1 MPKRTTLISWIGD
14 LDFRRAT
21 DPASPD
27 ESPLL
32 NAIDWL
38 HDRGPIDRVLLLH
51 EGHKRPRTEP
61 SITWTIDSVQSMV
74 TNALDGDVPVEEM
87 KCDLAEAK
95 TSYEHMIDLVKPIVS
110 NALDQGGDVFFNG
123 SSGRPIKHGAFM
135 LLTATSPR
143 LHLLD
148 CRTTKRIEEM
158 EVPDRVRADIGS
170 SVLRK
175 TLRRH
180 TGAEDPRDEAGF
192 AFQDITGTSS
202 AIIDAKND
210 AARYASMGD
219 HTIML
224 LGETGT
230 GKTMFAKAIHKASGR
245 SDETFMALN
254 CGAIP
259 EGIADAELF
268 GHVKGTASD
277 LKEDRK
283 GIFRRADGG
292 TVFLDEIGELSLDIQ
307 TKLLK
312 FLDDG
317 TLRPVGSDTT
327 ETADVR
333 IIAATHRDLPQMI
346 REGKFRQDLWYR
358 LAICPIRIPALRQRG
373 DDLDALVEDLWPKI
387 LNGLPKHDVKTLGSS
402 ARMALRQHD
411 WPGNVRELD
420 ATLTRIALTCRSKK
434 AGESDV
440 IQAIDLSPTGNADGI
455 LDRPIDTG
463 DFNLFEIFDLVA
475 QHYLP
480 RAFEAANQN
489 MTAAGRMLKLTE
501 KENGLHDAFKRRAK
515 KHKVKSLWKTLGIPE
530 E

>member
-1 MPKRTTLISWIGD
+1 MLTLFFRYYSAMPKRTTLISWIGD

-21 DPASPD
+21 DSSSPD

-51 EGHKRPRTEP
+51 EGDKHPRTDP
-61 SITWTIDSVQSMV
+61 SILWTIDSVQSMV
-74 TNALDGDVPVEEM
+74 TNALDGDVLVEEM

-95 TSYEHMIDLVKPIVS
+95 TSYEHMIDLVKPIVA

-180 TGAEDPRDEAGF
+180 TGAEDPQDEAGV
-192 AFQDITGTSS
+192 AFERIAGTSR
-202 AIIDAKND
+202 ALIEAKND

-230 GKTMFAKAIHKASGR
+230 GKTMFAKAIHKASKR
-245 SDETFMALN
+245 SNKAFMALN

-259 EGIADAELF
+259 EGIADSELF
-268 GHVKGTASD
+268 GHVKGAATG
-277 LKEDRK
+277 LNTKRP
-283 GIFRRADGG
+283 GIFRTAADG

-317 TLRPVGSDTT
+317 HVRSVGADEPDARPTN
-327 ETADVR
+327 VR

-358 LAICPIRIPALRQRG
+358 LAICPIRIPALKHRG
-373 DDLDALVEDLWPKI
+373 DDIDALIDDLWPTI
-387 LNGLPKHDVKTLGSS
+387 LEGLTIKDVENLGSS
-402 ARMALRQHD
+402 ALMALRQHD
-411 WPGNVRELD
+411 WPGNVRELG
-420 ATLTRIALTCRSKK
+420 ATLTRIALTCRSKT

-440 IQAIDLSPTGNADGI
+440 IQAIDLSPTAGADGI

-463 DFNLFEIFDLVA
+463 DFNIKKVMALVP

-480 RAFEAANQN
+480 RAYEATGGN
-489 MTAAGRMLKLTE
+489 MSKAARML
-501 KENGLHDAFKRRAK
+501 GMK
-515 KHKVKSLWKTLGIPE
+515 KPE
-530 E
+530 EGGGNTMFRDWVDQY